1 MLCDDPEGWD
11 GVKWEGGSSR
21 GYIRIHIADSLYFFT
36 AETNTTLQSYYTP
49 IKKKFKNGKKMTI
62 LIVVTDSTYKR
73 RECKLRVSINTV
85 HYYK

>member
-1 MLCDDPEGWD
+1 MC
-11 GVKWEGGSSR
+11 KC
-21 GYIRIHIADSLYFFT
+21 IADSPCCT